1 MHFAVDEPV
10 GKFGA
15 NFFDRVMDFF
25 EIGIFAARA
34 VSGVGKQ
41 GDARSFAGKG
51 SESASGVFDNPVKL
65 FFIRQFIHAAVGE
78 GEKLIGFFA
87 NKTTGEKVG

>member
-51 SESASGVFDNPVKL
+51 GKSSSGVFDDPIKL
-65 FFIRQFIHAAVGE
+65 FFIWQFIHAAVGE
-78 GEKLIGFFA
+78 NENLMTFFA
-87 NKTTGEKVG
+87 DKATGEKVG